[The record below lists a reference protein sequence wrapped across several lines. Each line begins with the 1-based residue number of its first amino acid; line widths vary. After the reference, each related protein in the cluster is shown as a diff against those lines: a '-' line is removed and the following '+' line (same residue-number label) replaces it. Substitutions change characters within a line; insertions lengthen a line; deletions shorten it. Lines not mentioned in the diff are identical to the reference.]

1 MHIEKIHLRNYRNYE
16 TLTLDFS
23 PKINVFIGEN
33 AQGKTNLLEAI
44 YFMAVGKSF
53 RTSKDGDLIEIEK
66 EGAYVKLLL
75 SKNKDQQKRIEI
87 GLDRSKNKKCKVNGV
102 PLDRMSELLGTLNVV
117 IFSPEDLQ
125 IIKQGPSQ
133 RRDFID
139 GDLSQITPKYHF
151 LLNQY
156 QKILKQR
163 NQALK
168 LKQYRKVDL
177 EPWNMQ
183 LVQYGTE
190 IIFYRREF
198 IKGLSILTRLMHR
211 KITREKENLKLIYQ
225 SSVPLEKDQSPL
237 EIKSQFLKSL
247 KEAEAEEINRG
258 LTLIGP
264 HRDDLEFEINGKD
277 VKKYGSQG
285 QQRTTVLSLK
295 MAELE
300 LMKKETG
307 EYPVLLLD
315 DVMSELDENRQQDL
329 LQSLK
334 NIQTFITSTS
344 MDSME
349 KIDEMNLYQ
358 VQGGK
363 IKILQK
369 PVS

>member
-23 PKINVFIGEN
+23 SKINLFIGEN

-44 YFMAVGKSF
+44 YFMAIGKSF
-53 RTSKDGDLIEIEK
+53 RTAKDGDLIEIEK
-66 EGAYVKLLL
+66 EGAYTTLLL
-75 SKNKDQQKRIEI
+75 RKNNGQQKRIEI
-87 GLDRSKNKKCKVNGV
+87 GLDRLKNKKCKINGV
-102 PLDRMSELLGTLNVV
+102 PLDRMAELLGTLNVV

-133 RRDFID
+133 RRDFLD
-139 GDLSQITPKYHF
+139 GDLSQITPRYHHI
-151 LLNQY
+151 LGQY
-156 QKILKQR
+156 QKILRQR

-168 LKQYRKVDL
+168 MKQFRQVDV
-177 EPWNMQ
+177 EPWNTQ
-183 LVQYGTE
+183 LVHYGTE
-190 IIFYRREF
+190 IMVYRRAF
-198 IKGLSILTRLMHR
+198 IQGLSILTRLMHR
-211 KITREKENLKLIYQ
+211 KITREKENLKLLYE
-225 SSVPLEKDQSPL
+225 SSLPLGKEEPTE
-237 EIKSQFLKSL
+237 EIKSRFLQEL
-247 KEAEAEEINRG
+247 QALEEEEIKRG
-258 LTLIGP
+258 ITLLGP
-264 HRDDLEFEINGKD
+264 HRDDLEFEINGKN

-315 DVMSELDENRQQDL
+315 DVMSELDEHRQRDL

-344 MDSME
+344 MESME
-349 KIDEMNLYQ
+349 KIDQMNLYQ

-369 PVS
+369 SVS

>member
-23 PKINVFIGEN
+23 PKMNVFIGEN
-33 AQGKTNLLEAI
+33 AQGKTNLLESI
-44 YFMAVGKSF
+44 YFMAIGKSF
-53 RTSKDGDLIEIEK
+53 RTAKDSDLIEIEQ

-75 SKNKDQQKRIEI
+75 NKNKGQKKRIEI
-87 GLDRSKNKKCKVNGV
+87 GLDRLKNKKCKINGV
-102 PLDRMSELLGTLNVV
+102 PLDRISDLLGTLNVV

-139 GDLSQITPKYHF
+139 GDLSQITPRYHH
-151 LLNQY
+151 LLGQY

-168 LKQYRKVDL
+168 MKQFKKVDL
-177 EPWNMQ
+177 DPWNAQ

-190 IIFYRREF
+190 IILYRKEF

-211 KITREKENLKLIYQ
+211 KITREKENLKLIYE
-225 SSVPLEKDQSPL
+225 SSLSLKKEEEP
-237 EIKSQFLKSL
+237 KSL
-247 KEAEAEEINRG
+247 KKHFLESLEALEDEEVKRG
-258 LTLIGP
+258 ITLLGP
-264 HRDDLEFEINGKD
+264 HRDDLEFEINGKN
-277 VKKYGSQG
+277 VKKFGSQG

-315 DVMSELDENRQQDL
+315 DVMSELDEHRQQDL

-344 MDSME
+344 MESME
-349 KIDEMNLYQ
+349 HREDMNLYE
-358 VQGGK
+358 VEGGK

-369 PVS
+369 SVS

>member
-23 PKINVFIGEN
+23 SKINVFIGEN

-44 YFMAVGKSF
+44 YFMAIGKSF
-53 RTSKDGDLIEIEK
+53 RTSKDGDLIEIDQ
-66 EGAYVKLLL
+66 EGSYVKLLL
-75 SKNKDQQKRIEI
+75 SKNNGQEKRIEI
-87 GLDRSKNKKCKVNGV
+87 GLDRLKNKKCKINGV
-102 PLDRMSELLGTLNVV
+102 PLDRVSELLGTLNVV

-139 GDLSQITPKYHF
+139 GDLSQITPKYHHI
-151 LLNQY
+151 LGQY

-168 LKQYRKVDL
+168 MKQFRKVDL
-177 EPWNMQ
+177 DPWNGQ

-190 IIFYRREF
+190 IILYRKEF

-211 KITREKENLKLIYQ
+211 KITREKENLKLIYE
-225 SSVPLEKDQSPL
+225 SSVPLEKDQSPETIKNNFLRLLKDL
-237 EIKSQFLKSL
+237 E
-247 KEAEAEEINRG
+247 EEEVKRG
-258 LTLIGP
+258 ISLIGP
-264 HRDDLEFEINGKD
+264 HRDDLEFEINGKN
-277 VKKYGSQG
+277 VKKFGSQG

-344 MDSME
+344 MESME
-349 KIDEMNLYQ
+349 KIESMNLYE
-358 VQGGK
+358 VRGGK

-369 PVS
+369 SVS

>member
-1 MHIEKIHLRNYRNYE
+1 MHIEKIYLRNYRNYE
-16 TLTLDFS
+16 TLSLDFS

-44 YFMAVGKSF
+44 YFMAIGKSF
-53 RTSKDGDLIEIEK
+53 RTAKDGDLIEIEK
-66 EGAYVKLLL
+66 EGAYTKLLL
-75 SKNKDQQKRIEI
+75 QRNRGQEKRIEI
-87 GLDRSKNKKCKVNGV
+87 GLDRMKNKKCKINGV
-102 PLDRMSELLGTLNVV
+102 PLDRIAELLGTLNVV

-125 IIKQGPSQ
+125 IIKQGPGH

-139 GDLSQITPKYHF
+139 GDLSQITPRYHHI
-151 LLNQY
+151 LGQY
-156 QKILKQR
+156 QKILRQR

-168 LKQYRKVDL
+168 MKQFRPVDL
-177 EPWNMQ
+177 EPWNAQ
-183 LVQYGTE
+183 LVQYGTK
-190 IIFYRREF
+190 IMVYRRDF

-211 KITREKENLKLIYQ
+211 KITREKENLKLIYE
-225 SSVPLEKDQSPL
+225 SSLVMDKEENPTEISSRFLRELQALEK
-237 EIKSQFLKSL
+237 
-247 KEAEAEEINRG
+247 EEVKRG
-258 LTLIGP
+258 VTLLGP
-264 HRDDLEFEINGKD
+264 HRDDLEFEINGKN
-277 VKKYGSQG
+277 VKKFGSQG

-315 DVMSELDENRQQDL
+315 DVMSELDEHRQRDL

-344 MDSME
+344 MESMG
-349 KIDEMNLYQ
+349 KIDEMNLYE
-358 VQGGK
+358 VRSGK

-369 PVS
+369 SVS